1 MKINFNYRSAKAWIT
16 LVSAATGS
24 ILGVLTA
31 LGVTVP
37 ADTSSLVTGLATTI
51 VSLLSAFGIL
61 TADTDNPNK
70 QEVLYEK
77 ENYFISSLGA
87 AIFLRQS

>member
-61 TADTDNPNK
+61 TADTDNPNQK

-77 ENYFISSLGA
+77 ENYSNSSFRA
-87 AIFLRQS
+87 VIFL

>member
-1 MKINFNYRSAKAWIT
+1 MKINFNYKSAKAWIT

-61 TADTDNPNK
+61 TADTDNPNQK
-70 QEVLYEK
+70 
-77 ENYFISSLGA
+77 
-87 AIFLRQS
+87 

>member
-1 MKINFNYRSAKAWIT
+1 MKINFNYKSAKAWIA
-16 LVSAATGS
+16 LISAGVAGV
-24 ILGVLTA
+24 LGILTA
-31 LGVTVP
+31 LGITVP

-70 QEVLYEK
+70 
-77 ENYFISSLGA
+77 
-87 AIFLRQS
+87 